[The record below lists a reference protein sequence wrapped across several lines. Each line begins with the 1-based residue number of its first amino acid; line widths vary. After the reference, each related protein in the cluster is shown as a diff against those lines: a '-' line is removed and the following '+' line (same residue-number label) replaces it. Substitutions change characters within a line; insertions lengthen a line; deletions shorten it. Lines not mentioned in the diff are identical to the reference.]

1 MNHHL
6 VTGTLHSLAEILS
19 ITIVYLLRDSRL
31 VIVINTLILIVC
43 SGDYLPKYNGASL
56 VSHVTMLRRSKN
68 KVLRYIVRT
77 YLAQHYYEPVI
88 VAERLCLV
96 EIY

>member
-6 VTGTLHSLAEILS
+6 VTGTLHSIAEILP

-43 SGDYLPKYNGASL
+43 SG
-56 VSHVTMLRRSKN
+56 
-68 KVLRYIVRT
+68 IT
-77 YLAQHYYEPVI
+77 YQNIIPVD
-88 VAERLCLV
+88 CH
-96 EIY
+96 